1 MTRKKIAAGSLKYA
15 ALATVGFVLANTFM
29 VEGDTEIRDIAIGA
43 LLAFPLAFA
52 FFFAVFS
59 FAWRS
64 KDQD

>member
-15 ALATVGFVLANTFM
+15 ALATVGFVLADTFL
-29 VEGDTEIRDIAIGA
+29 VEGDAEPRDIAIGA
-43 LLAFPLAFA
+43 LIALPLAFA

-64 KDQD
+64 KGQD